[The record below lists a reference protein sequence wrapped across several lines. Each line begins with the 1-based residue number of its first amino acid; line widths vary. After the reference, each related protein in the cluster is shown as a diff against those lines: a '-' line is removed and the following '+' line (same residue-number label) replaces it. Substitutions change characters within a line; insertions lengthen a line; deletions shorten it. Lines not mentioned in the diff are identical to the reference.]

1 VKEYN
6 QFYHDFSVLKEEDEA
21 KRQVRLMLSAAVGQ
35 VVKNGMGLLG
45 IEVPER
51 M

>member
-1 VKEYN
+1 
-6 QFYHDFSVLKEEDEA
+6 
-21 KRQVRLMLSAAVGQ
+21 VRLMLSAAVGQ

>member
-1 VKEYN
+1 MELPWN
-6 QFYHDFSVLKEEDEA
+6 SVLNAEDEQTKLTRLILA
-21 KRQVRLMLSAAVGQ
+21 KNVAKIIR
-35 VVKNGMGLLG
+35 NGMALLG

>member
-1 VKEYN
+1 
-6 QFYHDFSVLKEEDEA
+6 
-21 KRQVRLMLSAAVGQ
+21 VRLRLSAAVGQ
-35 VVKNGMGLLG
+35 VVKNGMALLG